1 MPALAGNWNYPTVIR
16 FGAGRI
22 AELADGCRSVG
33 IERPLLVT
41 DRGLAAAPMIAEVK
55 AAAAAAGFD
64 LAAFSDIAGDPTGD
78 NVTHGGEAL
87 RAHRADGVIAFG
99 GGSALDAGKA
109 IAFATFQDRPLW
121 DFEDI
126 GDNFRRADP
135 AKMLPVIAV
144 PTTAGTGSEVGR
156 ASVIKDEAARLKR
169 IIFHPAMMPR
179 LVIADPALT
188 VGLPPGLTAAVGMDA
203 LSHNLEAFFAPAYHP
218 LARGVAVEGARLVKD
233 WLALAVRDGANIE
246 ARSHMLAA
254 AEAGATAFQRG
265 LGAMHALA
273 HPLGALY
280 GIHHGLLNAILMP
293 YVIAAN
299 RPVIDSEAATLARML
314 GLGREADD
322 LLAWVLELR
331 AEVGIPMSL
340 AEAGAPADDIAR
352 VSQMAVE
359 DPSAA
364 TNPVA
369 FTAVDYAA
377 ILQRALAGEPPAIAR
392 GRR

>member
-1 MPALAGNWNYPTVIR
+1 MRSLTGNWNYPTAIR

-41 DRGLAAAPMIAEVK
+41 DRGLATSAMVVE
-55 AAAAAAGFD
+55 AAAALAAAGLD
-64 LAAFSDIAGDPTGD
+64 VAVFSAIAGDPTGG
-78 NVTHGGEAL
+78 VVAAGGEAL

-109 IAFATFQDRPLW
+109 IALATFQDRPLW

-126 GDNFRRADP
+126 GDNFRRVDP

-156 ASVIKDEAARLKR
+156 ASVIKDEAASLKR

-188 VGLPPGLTAAVGMDA
+188 VGMPPALTAAVGMDA
-203 LSHNLEAFFAPAYHP
+203 LSHNLEAYFAPAYHP

-233 WLALAVRDGANIE
+233 WLATAVRDGADLE
-246 ARSHMLAA
+246 ARAHMLAA

-280 GIHHGLLNAILMP
+280 GVHHGLLNAILMP

-299 RPVIDSEAATLARML
+299 RPAIDSEAAALAGML
-314 GLGREADD
+314 GLGGSADD
-322 LLAWVLELR
+322 LLAWILALR
-331 AEVGIPMSL
+331 REIGIPMGL
-340 AEAGAPADDIAR
+340 ADAGVPGDDIAR

-369 FTAVDYAA
+369 FTARDYAA
-377 ILQRALAGEPPAIAR
+377 ILQRALAGEPPAID
-392 GRR
+392 

>member
-1 MPALAGNWNYPTVIR
+1 MR
-16 FGAGRI
+16 
-22 AELADGCRSVG
+22 
-33 IERPLLVT
+33 
-41 DRGLAAAPMIAEVK
+41 
-55 AAAAAAGFD
+55 AAGLD
-64 LAAFSDIAGDPTGD
+64 LATFSDIVGDPTGN
-78 NVTHGGEAL
+78 NVASGGDAL
-87 RAHRADGVIAFG
+87 RTHRADGVIAFG

-109 IAFATFQDRPLW
+109 IAFATFQERPLW

-156 ASVIKDEAARLKR
+156 ASVIKDGQPSLKR

-179 LVIADPALT
+179 LVIADPVLT

-203 LSHNLEAFFAPAYHP
+203 LSHNLEAFFAPTYHP
-218 LARGVAVEGARLVKD
+218 LARGVAVEGVRLVKD

-280 GIHHGLLNAILMP
+280 GVHHGLLNAILMP

-299 RPVIDSEAATLARML
+299 RPAIDPDAAALARML
-314 GLGREADD
+314 GLGEEADD
-322 LLAWVLELR
+322 LLAWVLDLR

-340 AEAGAPADDIAR
+340 AEAGVPADEVTR

-369 FTAVDYAA
+369 FTAGDYGA
-377 ILQRALAGEPPAIAR
+377 ILQRALAGDPPAILL
-392 GRR
+392 

>member
-1 MPALAGNWNYPTVIR
+1 MPALTGNWNYPTAIR

-22 AELADGCRSVG
+22 AELAEACGAVG
-33 IERPLLVT
+33 VSRPLLVT
-41 DRGLAAAPMIAEVK
+41 DRGLAATAMVAEAQ
-55 AAAAAAGFD
+55 AALATAGVD
-64 LAAFSDIAGDPTGD
+64 VAVFSDIAGDPTGD
-78 NVTHGGEAL
+78 NVAAGGEAL

-135 AKMLPVIAV
+135 ARILPVIAV

-169 IIFHPAMMPR
+169 IIFHPLMLPR

-188 VGLPPGLTAAVGMDA
+188 VGLPAAVTAAVGMDA

-218 LARGVAVEGARLVKD
+218 LARGIAVEGARLVKD
-233 WLALAVRDGANIE
+233 WLALAVRDGADIE

-280 GIHHGLLNAILMP
+280 GVHHGLLNAILMP
-293 YVIAAN
+293 YVVAAN
-299 RPVIDSEAATLARML
+299 RPAIETEAAALAGML
-314 GLGREADD
+314 GLGDSADD
-322 LLAWVLELR
+322 LLAWILSLR
-331 AEVGIPMSL
+331 REIGIPASL
-340 AEAGAPADDIAR
+340 AEAGVPADDIAR
-352 VSQMAVE
+352 VSRMAVD

-369 FTAVDYAA
+369 FTADDYAA
-377 ILQRALAGEPPAIAR
+377 ILRRALAGDPPAVS
-392 GRR
+392 